1 MILLTHADARI
12 DYLVHNL
19 VAARY
24 AGQHVEG

>member
-1 MILLTHADARI
+1 MTLLTHADAMI
-12 DYLVHNL
+12 DHLAHNL